1 MTRFLMSTA
10 AVAALA
16 LTAACSGGDAE
27 GDNISA
33 NAQQDAGAEAPPA
46 DPNNPYAQAE
56 MQMGERMMAAVG
68 QNAAETWVRKMIE
81 HHRGAIEMT
90 DILERQGGD
99 PQVLEKA
106 RQTAEEQRRELQE
119 LEGMLQGGV
128 SGNGPANPYAEGE
141 RRSHEQMMAA
151 VGTNPSE
158 TWLRKM
164 IEHHRGGI
172 EMSEIVIVQGGNP
185 RVAEMA
191 RRSAAAQR
199 RDIEALERLL
209 RGEAPAASAEGS
221 NAEQTPPAAAA
232 PAAQPKAAP
241 APAARANPRPSPPRS
256 EPEAEPAAEPPAGA
270 TPAQTCAP
278 EHRAAGHC

>member
-1 MTRFLMSTA
+1 MVRFMMSTA
-10 AVAALA
+10 AVAALT

-27 GDNISA
+27 DNSASA
-33 NAQQDAGAEAPPA
+33 NVQQDVAVEAPPA

-68 QNAAETWVRKMIE
+68 RNAAETWVRKMIE
-81 HHRGAIEMT
+81 HHRGAIEMSE
-90 DILERQGGD
+90 ILERQGGD

-106 RQTAEEQRRELQE
+106 RETAEEQRRELQE
-119 LEGMLQGGV
+119 LERMLQGGV
-128 SGNGPANPYAEGE
+128 SGSAPANPYAEGE
-141 RRSHEQMMAA
+141 RRSHERMMAA
-151 VGTNPSE
+151 VGANPSE

-172 EMSEIVIVQGGNP
+172 EMSEIVIAQGGNAQ
-185 RVAEMA
+185 VAEMA

-209 RGEAPAASAEGS
+209 RGEASAADTGGS
-221 NAEQTPPAAAA
+221 TAEQTRPAAAA

-241 APAARANPRPSPPRS
+241 TPPARSNPRPATPRS
-256 EPEAEPAAEPPAGA
+256 EPKSEPAANPPAAPAPA
-270 TPAQTCAP
+270 TCTP
-278 EHRAAGHC
+278 EHRALGHC